1 MQVITHFDHPPI
13 PDRRMD
19 WSAWLDGTEEDG
31 PYGRG
36 PTELAA
42 AIALLHELVADD
54 CDLPMFIA
62 GLEMVMQLELAK
74 VIGLDPDADGMQAFG
89 YMTAMRTVMGFV

>member
-19 WSAWLDGTEEDG
+19 WSAHIDGTEEDG

-42 AIALLHELVADD
+42 AIDLLHMMVADE
-54 CDLPMFIA
+54 CDLETFIA
-62 GLEMVMQLELAK
+62 GLEKVMQLEANEHAG
-74 VIGLDPDADGMQAFG
+74 VG
-89 YMTAMRTVMGFV
+89 YRNAMRTVMGFV

>member
-1 MQVITHFDHPPI
+1 MQVITTHDQPPI
-13 PDRRMD
+13 PDRSMD
-19 WSAWLDGTEEDG
+19 WSAHIDGTEEDG

-54 CDLPMFIA
+54 CDLPTFIA
-62 GLEMVMQLELAK
+62 GLEKVMQLELARMDK
-74 VIGLDPDADGMQAFG
+74 LELVNYQVKYG
-89 YMTAMRTVMGFV
+89 YGKAMHTVMGFV

>member
-1 MQVITHFDHPPI
+1 MQVITSHDMPPL

-19 WSAWLDGTEEDG
+19 WSAYIDPETG

-62 GLEMVMQLELAK
+62 GLEKVMQLE
-74 VIGLDPDADGMQAFG
+74 ADGFDNAVYRCG
-89 YMTAMRTVMGFV
+89 YERAKSTVLGFV

>member
-1 MQVITHFDHPPI
+1 MQVITKHDNPPI
-13 PDRRMD
+13 PDRSVD
-19 WSAWLDGTEEDG
+19 WSAWIDGTEEDG

-62 GLEMVMQLELAK
+62 GLEKVLELEGSPLGGLAK
-74 VIGLDPDADGMQAFG
+74 YG
-89 YMTAMRTVMGFV
+89 YRRAMRTVMGFV

>member
-1 MQVITHFDHPPI
+1 MQVITHFDQPPI
-13 PDRRMD
+13 PDRSMD
-19 WSAWLDGTEEDG
+19 WSAHIDGTEEDG

-54 CDLPMFIA
+54 CDLPTFIA
-62 GLEMVMQLELAK
+62 GLGKVLELESAK
-74 VIGLDPDADGMQAFG
+74 LKRDDEPVLYWAGH
-89 YMTAMRTVMGFV
+89 TAAMHTVMGFV